1 MSDQQ
6 AVKPREYTDEE
17 RAAMPTREQLAHLNT
32 FVVVC
37 SEAGVWGSSKSSI
50 GEALKNCR
58 KRGARRGDYCVAYL
72 TTEDFECGNY
82 FTASRFIN
90 LGEI

>member
-1 MSDQQ
+1 MSEKQ

-37 SEAGVWGSSKSSI
+37 PAAGAFGSSKESI
-50 GEALKNCR
+50 KEARLAAR
-58 KRGARRGDYCVAYL
+58 KYGARASDRCVAYL
-72 TTEDFECGNY
+72 ATEDFECGNF